1 MEQEKPMEDK
11 MEKKIEEKTEKKK
24 EEIMETPT
32 QHVHDKKAVEQKKE
46 VKVESKGDLET
57 QKAETKEKE
66 DAEHAGE
73 KEKAQAEK
81 KAKKEKKVVKKTE
94 AVARGQDLGISK
106 KHCMAILEFI
116 RGRSINEAIMILER
130 VLKKRQAVPFRGYE
144 IPHRKGKGISEG
156 RYPRNASREMIRIL
170 KSLQANASTF
180 NVDLDKAVLSGKVN
194 DASRPFKRGGSQRFK
209 RVHVEVW
216 VKEIAHAKKMGKK
229 LEKPMEV
236 KK

>member
-1 MEQEKPMEDK
+1 MEQEKPI
-11 MEKKIEEKTEKKK
+11 EKKIEERAEEKKV
-24 EEIMETPT
+24 ELVETPK
-32 QHVHDKKAVEQKKE
+32 QHAHDKKSTEQE
-46 VKVESKGDLET
+46 GGVKTEGKGELET
-57 QKAETKEKE
+57 QKIELKEKK
-66 DAEHAGE
+66 DTEHADE
-73 KEKAQAEK
+73 KEKVQAEK
-81 KAKKEKKVVKKTE
+81 KAKKEKKIVKKTE

-106 KHCMAILEFI
+106 KHCMAILSFI
-116 RGRSINEAIMILER
+116 RGRKIDEAIMILER

-170 KSLQANASTF
+170 KSLQANASTV

-216 VKEIAHAKKMGKK
+216 VKEIAQGKKMSKK

-236 KK
+236 KR